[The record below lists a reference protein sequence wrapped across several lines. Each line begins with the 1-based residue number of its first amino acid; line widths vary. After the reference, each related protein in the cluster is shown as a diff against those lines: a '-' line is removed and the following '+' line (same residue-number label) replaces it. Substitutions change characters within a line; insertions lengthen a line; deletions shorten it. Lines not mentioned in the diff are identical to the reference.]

1 MKPDQNDA
9 TAGFRLDRRVAIV
22 TGAAGGIGEAT
33 ARRLAELGA
42 KVALLDLTL
51 PSLKP
56 LQEQLDAAG
65 STSLALACDVADER
79 SVVAAQRSILEAF
92 GKIDVLVNNAAI
104 LAPPSAF
111 EDVSTDAWDRTMAI
125 NLRSVFLCTR
135 IFGAS
140 MLQQRSGSIVN
151 MASIAGS
158 SPTAT
163 PQYSVSKAGVLA
175 ITRHVAV
182 EWGPRGIRTNAV
194 SPGFIRTPLTESQYR
209 QPKLLE
215 RRTRMIPVRRLGTTR
230 DIADAV
236 CFLASDASMFI
247 NGQDMVV
254 DGGFLQTT
262 LNSAQAEASQYG
274 GKS

>member
-1 MKPDQNDA
+1 MNIDLHSA
-9 TAGFRLDRRVAIV
+9 TVGFRLDGRVAVV
-22 TGAAGGIGEAT
+22 TGAAGGIGDAT

-42 KVALLDLTL
+42 QVALLDLNL
-51 PSLKP
+51 PSLQP
-56 LQEQLDAAG
+56 IQNDLDAAG
-65 STSLALACDVADER
+65 VGNLALACDVSDE
-79 SVVAAQRSILEAF
+79 SAVNSAHQTVLKCF
-92 GKIDVLVNNAAI
+92 GKIDILVNNAAI
-104 LAPPSAF
+104 LAPSSAF
-111 EDVSTDAWDRTMAI
+111 EDVSTEAWDRTMAM

-140 MLQQRSGSIVN
+140 MLGQRAGSIVN

-175 ITRHVAV
+175 ITRHLAV
-182 EWGPRGIRTNAV
+182 EWGPRGIRTNSV

-209 QPKLLE
+209 QPEVLE
-215 RRTRMIPVRRLGTTR
+215 KRTRMIPVRRLGTPR

-236 CFLASDASMFI
+236 CFLASNASLFI
-247 NGQDMVV
+247 NGQDIVV

-262 LNSAQAEASQYG
+262 LNNAQAEVSQYG